1 MSLASGQRNLATKN
15 RKLLQES
22 SQNKITQSLME
33 GSSQAMG
40 ALIGFAGESLGLDEN
55 KAAWESVEAG
65 QEYLGMDKESM
76 VKPSLRQKL
85 FNKPSSMMGQNLK
98 IDDTTEISLGNLQ
111 SLGTLAKSENRSLY
125 ESMAGDKGLSGA
137 YTTKRK
143 SNLELQGM
151 DASGAYKDQTRREE
165 SPYMGDE
172 KKKAYNSLHV
182 NSIGGFSENAAENN
196 AYSQARQNQQ
206 GRQGESGLSYSNVPG
221 FEEFGMALPDN
232 NATAKDIQS
241 QINKGYANAKSNK
254 KGEAFDAKSVGQN
267 YYKLMEEGTTPEA
280 GQSYYDALIARR
292 EELRTE
298 EKSLGN

>member
-1 MSLASGQRNLATKN
+1 MSLASAQRNLATKN

-22 SQNKITQSLME
+22 SQNKMTQSLME

-40 ALIGFAGESLGLDEN
+40 ALIGFAGENLGLDEN

-143 SNLELQGM
+143 SNLDLQGM
-151 DASGAYKDQTRREE
+151 DASGAYGDQTSREKN
-165 SPYMGDE
+165 PYMGNISEGKRGSSYNELAKPTNVSRQDNANIDNMDYE
-172 KKKAYNSLHV
+172 SIQSDVRGAMKKFGSFDDTKANFYKTMMHGTSK
-182 NSIGGFSENAAENN
+182 EE
-196 AYSQARQNQQ
+196 
-206 GRQGESGLSYSNVPG
+206 GESRFDTLIKRRN
-221 FEEFGMALPDN
+221 ALN
-232 NATAKDIQS
+232 TQA
-241 QINKGYANAKSNK
+241 
-254 KGEAFDAKSVGQN
+254 
-267 YYKLMEEGTTPEA
+267 
-280 GQSYYDALIARR
+280 AR
-292 EELRTE
+292 ELG
-298 EKSLGN
+298 S